1 MEHLTEVRLTFHQFF
16 MSSNEQITAEFDSE
30 TKYKG
35 SSTREYFN
43 REKSS
48 VITNIIEHILNRYV
62 QKASYLRNYVTKKLV
77 LVRPTQDRSEGS

>member
-35 SSTREYFN
+35 NSTREYFN

-48 VITNIIEHILNRYV
+48 VITNRIEHILNRYV
-62 QKASYLRNYVTKKLV
+62 QKASYLRN
-77 LVRPTQDRSEGS
+77 